1 MLNQYFNNFPGDQVT
16 NEQLLIEDLL
26 IESIKQ
32 YGMDVYYILRES
44 RDSIDRLFGEE
55 TLKRFRGA
63 FPVEMYLESIM
74 GMEGQQDI
82 ITKFGLELDDEIRLL
97 VARRRFNQ
105 IVPREVTKRPRE
117 GDLIYV
123 PLVQNFF
130 EITFV
135 EHENEQAM
143 MYTLGKGR
151 GGNVYVYALKL
162 KQFVF
167 SEEQFDTGIEELD
180 DQIRDEYK
188 KTILTFSSGSSS
200 FAANEIVYQGSS
212 YSQANSKA
220 IAHTWDTSNNKLY
233 VTQTVGTFT
242 TAKGVVKGLTSG
254 AQWTLSSAGDNMTP
268 FNDVFED
275 IADNKRIEDEANQ
288 FINFSET
295 NPFGEP

>member
-32 YGMDVYYILRES
+32 YGMDVYYIPRES

-55 TLKRFRGA
+55 TLKKFRGA

-105 IVPREVTKRPRE
+105 VIPRALTKRPRE

-130 EITFV
+130 EIIFV

-151 GGNVYVYALKL
+151 GANVYVYALKL

-167 SEEQFDTGIEELD
+167 SEEQFNTGVEELD
-180 DQIRDEYK
+180 DQMRDEYK
-188 KTILTFSSGSSS
+188 KTILTFSSGSGS
-200 FAANEIVYQGSS
+200 FVADEIVYQGAS
-212 YSQANSKA
+212 YNQANSKA
-220 IAHTWDTSNNKLY
+220 ITYTWDTSNNKLY

-268 FNDVFED
+268 FDDVFED

>member
-32 YGMDVYYILRES
+32 YGMDVYYIPRES

-55 TLKRFRGA
+55 TLKKFRGA

-105 IVPREVTKRPRE
+105 VIPRALTKRPRE

-130 EITFV
+130 EIIFV

-151 GGNVYVYALKL
+151 GANVYVYALKL

-167 SEEQFDTGIEELD
+167 SEEQFNTGVEELD
-180 DQIRDEYK
+180 DQMRDEYK
-188 KTILTFSSGSSS
+188 KTILTFSSGSGS
-200 FAANEIVYQGSS
+200 FVADEIVYQGAS
-212 YSQANSKA
+212 YNQANSKA
-220 IAHTWDTSNNKLY
+220 ITHTWDTSNNKLY

-242 TAKGVVKGLTSG
+242 TAKGAVKGLTSG

-268 FNDVFED
+268 FDDVFED

>member
-16 NEQLLIEDLL
+16 SEQLLIEDLL

-32 YGMDVYYILRES
+32 YGMDVYYIPRES

-55 TLKRFRGA
+55 TLKKFRGA
-63 FPVEMYLESIM
+63 FSIEMYLESIM

-105 IVPREVTKRPRE
+105 SIPRSLTKRPRE
-117 GDLIYV
+117 GDLVYV

-130 EITFV
+130 EIIFV

-167 SEEQFDTGIEELD
+167 SEEQFNTGVEELD
-180 DQIRDEYK
+180 DQMREEYK
-188 KTILTFSSGSSS
+188 RTILTFSSGSGT
-200 FAANEIVYQGSS
+200 FNRDEIVYQGSS
-212 YSQANSKA
+212 YAQANSKA
-220 IAHTWDTSNNKLY
+220 IAHSWDTSNSKLY
-233 VTQTVGTFT
+233 VTQTVGAFT
-242 TAKGVVKGLTSG
+242 TTKGVVKGLTSG
-254 AQWTLSSAGDNMTP
+254 AQWTLSDAGDNMTP

>member
-32 YGMDVYYILRES
+32 YGMDVYYIPRES

-55 TLKRFRGA
+55 TLKKFRGA

-105 IVPREVTKRPRE
+105 VVPRSLTRRPRE
-117 GDLIYV
+117 GDLVYV

-130 EITFV
+130 EIIFV

-151 GGNVYVYALKL
+151 GANVYVYALKL

-167 SEEQFDTGIEELD
+167 SEEQFNTGVEELD
-180 DQIRDEYK
+180 DQMRDEYK
-188 KTILTFSSGSSS
+188 KTILTFSSGSGS
-200 FAANEIVYQGSS
+200 FKADEIVYQGAS
-212 YSQANSKA
+212 YAQANSKA
-220 IAHTWDTSNNKLY
+220 IAHSWDTSNNKLF

-254 AQWTLSSAGDNMTP
+254 AQWTLSSAGDAMTS
-268 FNDVFED
+268 FDSVFED
-275 IADNKRIEDEANQ
+275 IADNNRIEVEANQ